1 MRSEQT
7 NGKNRAWPAQAGR
20 AIPAR
25 ATEPQPV
32 CFEYINDAAREV
44 TIAGSFNNWDVSSAR
59 MAHADRGRWLRVLFL
74 PPGRYEYLFVV
85 DGRCVADPRATES
98 VPNVFGCVN
107 SVVSVPARVPTNGC
121 ARPITGRKPVPRP
134 QASAKSS
141 IRLCRK
147 VNTTRLL
154 PGPEQL
160 GVKTVS

>member
-7 NGKNRAWPAQAGR
+7 NGKNRAWPAQVGR

-32 CFEYINDAAREV
+32 CFEYINGAAREV

-59 MAHADRGRWLRVLFL
+59 MVRMMRGRWLRVLFL

-107 SVVSVPARVPTNGC
+107 SVVSVPASTPPNGC
-121 ARPITGRKPVPRP
+121 KRRILGRKPVGVLRTPAKLKPRLSGRANVP
-134 QASAKSS
+134 
-141 IRLCRK
+141 R
-147 VNTTRLL
+147 RLL
-154 PGPEQL
+154 TP
-160 GVKTVS
+160 T